1 MEELALEFLKII
13 IANKADKFE
22 VSEHVYLAYN
32 YAKEFTRQTEMQRH
46 IAKYDPNY
54 YQRRPLMAY
63 KASIYGDGS
72 VRELSF
78 AEEIDRERYITQH
91 YEDWTFVTEVDDV
104 NTVLWL
110 GDFIPHLKGRLHVS
124 FYVFKTE
131 EEALEYIDSSIV

>member
-13 IANKADKFE
+13 IANKSDKFE

-54 YQRRPLMAY
+54 YQRKPLMAY

-110 GDFIPHLKGRLHVS
+110 GDFIPHMKGKLHVG